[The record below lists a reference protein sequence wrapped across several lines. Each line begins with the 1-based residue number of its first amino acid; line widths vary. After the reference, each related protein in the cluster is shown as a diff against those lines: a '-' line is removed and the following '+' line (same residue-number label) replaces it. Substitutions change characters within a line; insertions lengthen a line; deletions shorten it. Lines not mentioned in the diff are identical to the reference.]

1 MKQSIKYIRNITTL
15 SITLFALLFASCKDV
30 HIGKENLPVEN
41 EQKVAVS
48 IRCEAPVRSAFP
60 EIAMEDFVSFVLECD
75 GLRTDMWTYD
85 EETDQTAYQMMTSV
99 KVELPAG
106 EHDFVLTGFLKT
118 KENYQAAVTQTIQ
131 ENSVLVFKLIPA
143 SFSGTGTGSFSPL
156 YSASSES
163 AKSWKMAL
171 YSTEDGKTHAETPYC
186 TQQGTNNRLF
196 IGLYSIP
203 SGLYILI
210 VTFYANNDYT
220 LPVYEDEEL
229 VAIVSGKNTNVSKAD
244 VPLQKVGIINYYPNG
259 GMVYPQNKKY
269 TPYMDVELETPS
281 KSKLD
286 FGGWY
291 KNEEC
296 TGDEVTSWT
305 ARTYVGDIN
314 LYAKWNYTVT
324 FDGNGSEEE
333 PVEGETASVSG
344 QENHA
349 VTLPANGFTRE
360 GYLFEGWTLS
370 KDGNGTVYEDSSSS
384 FKASTHV
391 TLYAKW
397 KAHEADKVA
406 VSFRSNGG
414 GLVDIQ
420 QLASGSTV
428 TEPAVSRTGYELD
441 GWYTTENFTSGTKVD
456 FTTYKPEDDVILYA
470 KWTAENYNI
479 IYLDSGNSDFSG
491 THESGYSTTHAYD
504 TDTLLDIPTKNDFVF
519 GGWYLTSDASGQT
532 IKSLDALA
540 YTNEITLY
548 AKWIRQVYHV
558 SAEGLST
565 GDGSSEQPYA
575 TISSAVSAIQS
586 AASKLDY
593 TILVSGRIIGK
604 TSITASDL
612 AAENAKSLT
621 IRGATNNESDILD
634 GNENNYVLQIGTAV
648 PVTLKDIKITKGK
661 SSVAGGILITDSST
675 QVTLASGVL
684 VTENTCTDTNTTSGH
699 GGGITLNSGS
709 LIIEEG
715 AKITNNTS
723 KYGGGI
729 NISGNSSSKLAR
741 VVMKGGEISGNTVSV
756 NGGGVLISNN
766 SNFTMNGG
774 KITNNT
780 AATSSG
786 GGGGVS
792 VTSSSGIFIMNGGE
806 ISENTSGQYGG
817 GVEIDS
823 SGTFT
828 MNGGIIK
835 NNVAGYGGGVSNYG
849 GSFTMTGAAYIPIG
863 EDNKNDVFLNY
874 SGSYMGSSGQNRYI
888 IITEELTAQ
897 TPVATITSGQ
907 MIENKYLLYS
917 NDISLL
923 EHAKDKF
930 AYNTNDGT
938 PWNVEISGSYVMLK
952 RPVYNI
958 TYLEKGGDELQ
969 ETLKPSDN
977 VTHKYGKKTE
987 LPVIT
992 KPGYVFLGWYTE
1004 SDCSGI
1010 RLTELAENSY
1020 TSDITLYADWEEEL
1034 ITITVLSDDISI
1046 TKRED
1051 SENGRLTLVPAAGFT
1066 DYTWTINGAA
1076 ATSVIEG
1083 ATLSSTDSSLTFSKA
1098 NLTKGR
1104 SYSIVLTAKNANGKT
1119 FMTVISIKK

>member
-15 SITLFALLFASCKDV
+15 SITLFALLFASCKDI
-30 HIGKENLPVEN
+30 HIDEENLPVEN
-41 EQKVAVS
+41 GQKVSVS

-75 GLRTDMWTYD
+75 GLRTNMWTYD
-85 EETDQTAYQMMTSV
+85 EETEQSAYQMMTSV

-143 SFSGTGTGSFSPL
+143 SFSGTGTGSFSPS

-186 TQQGTNNRLF
+186 TQEGTNNRLF

-220 LPVYEDEEL
+220 LPVYEDEEI
-229 VAIVSGKNTNVSKAD
+229 VAIVSGKNTSVSKAD
-244 VPLQKVGIINYYPNG
+244 VPLQKVGIIKYYPNG

-269 TPYMDVELETPS
+269 TPYMDVELEIPV
-281 KSKLD
+281 KQKLD

-291 KNEEC
+291 RNQEC
-296 TGDEVTSWT
+296 TGAEVTDWT
-305 ARTYVGDIN
+305 ARTYVGDID
-314 LYAKWNYTVT
+314 LYAKWNYTVS
-324 FDGNGSEEE
+324 FDGNGSEAE
-333 PVEGETASVSG
+333 PVEGQTASVVG

-349 VTLPANGFTRE
+349 VTLTKNGFTRE

-370 KDGNGTVYEDSSSS
+370 KDGTGTLYEDSSSS

-391 TLYAKW
+391 TLYANW

-414 GLVDIQ
+414 GLVNIQ
-420 QLASGSTV
+420 QVASGSTV
-428 TEPAVSRTGYELD
+428 TEPTVSRTGYKLD

-479 IYLDSGNSDFSG
+479 IYLDSGNTDFSG
-491 THESGYSTTHAYD
+491 THESGYATIHSYD

-519 GGWYLTSDASGQT
+519 GGWYLTSDASGEA
-532 IKSLDALA
+532 IKTLDALA
-540 YTNEITLY
+540 YTDEITLY
-548 AKWIRQVYHV
+548 AKWVRQVYHV

-593 TILVSGRIIGK
+593 TILVSGRIIGSS
-604 TSITASDL
+604 SIISSNL

-621 IRGATNNESDILD
+621 IRGVSNNETDILD

-661 SSVAGGILITDSST
+661 SSYAGGIYIGDSST

-684 VTENTCTDTNTTSGH
+684 VTENTCTNTTTTSRY
-699 GGGITLNSGS
+699 GGGITFNSGS

-729 NISGNSSSKLAR
+729 SIYGNNTLLAKLI
-741 VVMKGGEISGNTVSV
+741 MKGGEISGNTVSV
-756 NGGGVLISNN
+756 NGGGVYIN
-766 SNFTMNGG
+766 SNSIFTMNGG

-780 AATSSG
+780 TASYS
-786 GGGGVS
+786 GGGVS
-792 VTSSSGIFIMNGGE
+792 VSASSGIFIMNDGE
-806 ISENTSGQYGG
+806 ISENTAGQYGG

-849 GSFTMTGAAYIPIG
+849 GSFTITGAAYIPVG

-874 SGSYMGSSGQNRYI
+874 DGGYMGSSGLNKCI
-888 IITEELTAQ
+888 SITEELTAP
-897 TPVATITSGQ
+897 TPVATITSRQ
-907 MIENKYLLYS
+907 MIENKYILYS
-917 NDISLL
+917 SDISLL

-938 PWNVEISGSYVMLK
+938 PWNVEISGNYVMLK

-969 ETLKPSDN
+969 ETLKPTDN
-977 VTHKYGKKTE
+977 VTHKYGTKTK
-987 LPVIT
+987 LPLLT
-992 KPGYVFLGWYTE
+992 KPGYVFLGWYTA

-1010 RLTELAENSY
+1010 RLTELAENSF
-1020 TSDITLYADWEEEL
+1020 TSDITLYADWAEEL

-1051 SENGRLTLVPAAGFT
+1051 SENGTITLVPAAGFT